1 MIRATLLAMTLA
13 TPAMAEVMT
22 SQTTKD
28 VPAAMDA
35 LEAAVKESGAKVY
48 ARIDHT
54 AEANSLEIEIVPAQ
68 LLVFGNP
75 VVDTTAMQSDIQAG
89 LMLPLRVLVY
99 QGPDGDTLISHENVT
114 DMFDGM
120 SINVT
125 ADFVSKLENNLRML
139 TNKAVD

>member
-35 LEAAVKESGAKVY
+35 LEAAVKESGVKVY

-139 TNKAVD
+139 TDKAVD

>member
-1 MIRATLLAMTLA
+1 MIRETLLAMTLA

-125 ADFVSKLENNLRML
+125 ADFVSKLEDNLRML
-139 TNKAVD
+139 TDKAVD

>member
-1 MIRATLLAMTLA
+1 MIRETLLAMTLA

-139 TNKAVD
+139 TDKAVD

>member
-1 MIRATLLAMTLA
+1 
-13 TPAMAEVMT
+13 
-22 SQTTKD
+22 
-28 VPAAMDA
+28 
-35 LEAAVKESGAKVY
+35 VKESGAKVY

-139 TNKAVD
+139 TDKAVD